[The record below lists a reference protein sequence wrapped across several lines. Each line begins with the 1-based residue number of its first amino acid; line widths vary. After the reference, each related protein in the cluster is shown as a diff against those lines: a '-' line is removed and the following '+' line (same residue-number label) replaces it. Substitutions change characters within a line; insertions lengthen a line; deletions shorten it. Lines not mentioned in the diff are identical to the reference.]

1 MNTNKITL
9 PQLIDQLKAQ
19 GCKVRDEVPN
29 NDFGDLY
36 ITPNGELKCARE
48 LWRIQGENKQT
59 YRILDVGEKL
69 QEGDEVHM
77 MVDGKLEWQAACKG
91 IFGCTVSSHPAYM
104 PHGYYRRP
112 VTASS
117 DNHAEHVQAHL
128 TLAIKEQEAEI
139 KKLKSDLFAYGEFT
153 TNVAK
158 ALGMYIMEISFK
170 EVLEEIANLKKS
182 RLMCGC
188 SELIREIT
196 KRENTSPE
204 VKNWEQVAKAFENE
218 VARQA
223 DYIEGLE
230 RDLRS
235 ESGWK
240 DLLAIR
246 DKRIEDLVE
255 LCHKESASAEEA
267 WQKAEVFEDCLNQI
281 AVILGPKT
289 TISDCGFTDGEPTCH
304 RVVEVLT
311 ERILRLWKLEAAND
325 HRDAPL

>member
-1 MNTNKITL
+1 MQNKQTL

-48 LWRIQGENKQT
+48 LWRIQGEQKQT

-69 QEGDEVHM
+69 QEGDEVKTWQK
-77 MVDGKLEWQAACKG
+77 DEWSPTVECVW
-91 IFGCTVSSHPAYM
+91 GCEVLQEKSLFL

-112 VTASS
+112 ILAETTA
-117 DNHAEHVQAHL
+117 
-128 TLAIKEQEAEI
+128 
-139 KKLKSDLFAYGEFT
+139 
-153 TNVAK
+153 
-158 ALGMYIMEISFK
+158 
-170 EVLEEIANLKKS
+170 
-182 RLMCGC
+182 
-188 SELIREIT
+188 
-196 KRENTSPE
+196 P
-204 VKNWEQVAKAFENE
+204 KNWEQVAKAFENE

-267 WQKAEVFEDCLNQI
+267 WQKAERFEDCLNQV

-289 TISDCGFTDGEPTCH
+289 TIHDDGFTDGEPTCH

-325 HRDAPL
+325 NANG

>member
-1 MNTNKITL
+1 MNT
-9 PQLIDQLKAQ
+9 D
-19 GCKVRDEVPN
+19 DN
-29 NDFGDLY
+29 NCCG
-36 ITPNGELKCARE
+36 TNVGQAAP
-48 LWRIQGENKQT
+48 KQ

-69 QEGDEVHM
+69 QEGDEVNKVGTGEGWVSAD
-77 MVDGKLEWQAACKG
+77 MVIGSVINPPNCV
-91 IFGCTVSSHPAYM
+91 F

-112 VTASS
+112 ILAETTA
-117 DNHAEHVQAHL
+117 
-128 TLAIKEQEAEI
+128 
-139 KKLKSDLFAYGEFT
+139 
-153 TNVAK
+153 
-158 ALGMYIMEISFK
+158 
-170 EVLEEIANLKKS
+170 
-182 RLMCGC
+182 
-188 SELIREIT
+188 
-196 KRENTSPE
+196 P
-204 VKNWEQVAKAFENE
+204 KNWEQVAKAFENE

-235 ESGWK
+235 ESVWK

-267 WQKAEVFEDCLNQI
+267 WQKAERFEDCLNQI

-289 TISDCGFTDGEPTCH
+289 TIHDDGFTDGEPTCH

-325 HRDAPL
+325 NANG